1 MGQPRS
7 YVVRIYRQGFRKVS
21 GVVEDTKTGNQT
33 PFSTIEELWV
43 ALRGRRASEP
53 NPQAGPKRSELS

>member
-21 GVVEDTKTGNQT
+21 GVVEDTKTGAQT
-33 PFSTIEELWV
+33 PFSTVEELWM
-43 ALRGRRASEP
+43 ALRARGRGEP
-53 NPQAGPKRSELS
+53 TPPSLPKGS

>member
-33 PFSTIEELWV
+33 PFSTIDELWA
-43 ALRGRRASEP
+43 ALRKRASVEAAP
-53 NPQAGPKRSELS
+53 RSERKG